1 MTSHCLQVADYI
13 MIVDDNAANLKLLED
28 MLLQGGHEAHCF
40 LSGGMALAAAIK
52 HPPNLFLLD
61 INMPE
66 MNGYDLCERLKSI
79 HEFCEI
85 PVIFLSALSEIE
97 DKIKAFRCG
106 AVDYIS
112 KPFQFEEVH
121 ARVET
126 HLKLH
131 GLQRALKRQNEQLET
146 AVAAR
151 TIELSTA
158 NEQLRRAL
166 AVNITLLQEVH
177 HRVNNN
183 LQIICGILS
192 MQLAT
197 APDGNPFSER
207 LKDTH
212 SRVLAMAMVHGEIH
226 RSETLADLNLG
237 GYIEVLSDQ
246 VFGSYCDDPARIRLE
261 LSVEEIRLDLDHAIP
276 CALILNELLS
286 NSLKHAFS
294 DGRPGVI
301 RISLRKSHSGL
312 IELVVADNGI
322 GLPAD
327 FRLETNK
334 SVGLNLVKI
343 LNHQL
348 DGELLV
354 TGEGGAKFTLIIK
367 LPDADKLQATLP
379 EITPSQ

>member
-1 MTSHCLQVADYI
+1 MKEQSMPVSRYV
-13 MIVDDNAANLKLLED
+13 MVVDDNPANLELLEN
-28 MLLQGGHEAHCF
+28 MLLQQGYEAHSF
-40 LSGGMALAAAIK
+40 LLSSMALAAAIK
-52 HPPNLFLLD
+52 HPPSLFLLD

-79 HEFCEI
+79 RELAEI
-85 PVIFLSALSEIE
+85 PVIFLSALSGIE
-97 DKIKAFRCG
+97 DKIKAFRSG

-126 HLKLH
+126 HLKLRD
-131 GLQRALKRQNEQLET
+131 LQQALQRQNEHLET

-158 NEQLRRAL
+158 NEQLRSAL
-166 AVNITLLQEVH
+166 AVNMTLLNEVH

-183 LQIICGILS
+183 LQIICSILS
-192 MQLAT
+192 IQLAT
-197 APDGNPFSER
+197 CPDGDLFSER

-212 SRVLAMAMVHGEIH
+212 SRVQAMAMVHAEMH

-237 GYIEVLSDQ
+237 GYIETLSAQ
-246 VFGSYCDDPARIRLE
+246 LFGSYCDDPSRIRLE

-301 RISLRKSHSGL
+301 RISARKSQSGF
-312 IELVVADNGI
+312 IELVVADNGV

-327 FRLETNK
+327 FQLEKSN
-334 SVGLNLVKI
+334 SVGLHVVNI
-343 LNHQL
+343 LNRQL
-348 DGELLV
+348 RAELLV

-367 LPDADKLQATLP
+367 RRDAEKELTQ
-379 EITPSQ
+379 